1 MGGQVT
7 TAVDAV
13 QAVAATPA
21 DTSVQVLNLWALV
34 MLTFTNLGVVLWN
47 IFSGPSKRNA
57 AKLDHHASMFESY
70 GQRLSSVEQAQK
82 QMPSKDDVHRIA
94 LTIAE
99 MQGDVRAMRVEVE
112 GNMAIMER
120 LEAVVSRHENH
131 LLKG

>member
-1 MGGQVT
+1 MTV
-7 TAVDAV
+7 ANEIV
-13 QAVAATPA
+13 QTVAASPA

-57 AKLDHHASMFESY
+57 AKLDQHASMIEGQ
-70 GQRLSSVEQAQK
+70 GQRLSSLEQAQK
-82 QMPSKDDVHRIA
+82 SMPSKEDVHRIA
-94 LTIAE
+94 LTMVE
-99 MQGDVRAMRVEVE
+99 MQGDVKAMRAEME
-112 GNMAIMER
+112 GNMGIMER

>member
-1 MGGQVT
+1 MT
-7 TAVDAV
+7 TPAEVV
-13 QAVAATPA
+13 QVAAASPA

-34 MLTFTNLGVVLWN
+34 MLTFTNLGVVVWN

-57 AKLDHHASMFESY
+57 AKLDQHASSIDGL
-70 GQRLSSVEQAQK
+70 GQRLGSLEQAQK
-82 QMPSKDDVHRIA
+82 SMPTRDDVHKIA
-94 LTIAE
+94 LTMVE
-99 MQGDVRAMRVEVE
+99 MQGDVKAMRAEVE